1 MPTQVEKAAQLLK
14 LHHGSGLLLP
24 NAWDVASARIF
35 EEAGFPA
42 IATTSAGVAFALGY
56 PDGELLTREEMLE
69 VVGRIAKAVQV
80 PVTADVEAGYG
91 PNPADVAATMKKVI
105 EVGGV
110 GVNLEDNTGRGNPLY
125 TAAEQAERI
134 RAAREAALQTGVPL
148 VINARIDTYLYQI
161 GAAENRMAD
170 TLNRAQAYLAAGAS
184 TIFVPGVIDTPTIQQ
199 LVKGI
204 AAPLNILAGP
214 GAPSAP
220 ELFALGV
227 KRISVGGS
235 IMRATM
241 GLTRAIAEELR
252 DQGTYEALGRYPMS
266 HADANKLFQ

>member
-14 LHHGSGLLLP
+14 LHHGTGLLLP

-56 PDGELLTREEMLE
+56 PDGELISRADMLE

-91 PNPADVAATMKKVI
+91 STPADVAATMKMVI
-105 EVGGV
+105 EAGGV
-110 GVNLEDNTGRGNPLY
+110 GVNLEDNTGYPKPLY
-125 TAAEQAERI
+125 PVEIQAERI
-134 RAAREAALQTGVPL
+134 RAARAAADETGVHL
-148 VINARIDTYLYQI
+148 VINARTDTYLYQI
-161 GAAENRMAD
+161 GAVENRMAD
-170 TLNRAQAYLAAGAS
+170 TLNRAQAYMAAGADS
-184 TIFVPGVIDTPTIQQ
+184 IFVPGVTDAPTIQL

-220 ELFALGV
+220 DIFALGV

-241 GLTRAIAEELR
+241 GLTKAIAAELHGA
-252 DQGTYEALGRYPMS
+252 GTYDALGRYPYS
-266 HADANKLFQ
+266 HADASKLFG

>member
-14 LHHGSGLLLP
+14 LHHGNGLLLP
-24 NAWDVASARIF
+24 NAWDVASARLF

-42 IATTSAGVAFALGY
+42 IATTSAGIAFALGY
-56 PDGELLTREEMLE
+56 ADGELISRDEMLE
-69 VVGRIAKAVQV
+69 IVGRIAKAVQV

-91 PNPADVAATMKKVI
+91 PNVADVAATMKKVI

-110 GVNLEDNTGRGNPLY
+110 GVNLEDNQGRGNPLY
-125 TAAEQAERI
+125 SAAEQAERI
-134 RAAREAALQTGVPL
+134 RAARAAADQTGVNL

-170 TLNRAQAYLAAGAS
+170 TLNRAQVYLEAGAS
-184 TIFVPGVIDTPTIQQ
+184 TIFVPGVTDAPTVQA

-220 ELFALGV
+220 EIFKLGV
-227 KRISVGGS
+227 KRISLGGS
-235 IMRATM
+235 MMRATM
-241 GLTRAIAEELR
+241 GLTKAIAEELR
-252 DQGTYEALGRYPMS
+252 DQGTYDALGRYPIS
-266 HADANKLFQ
+266 HADASKLFS

>member
-1 MPTQVEKAAQLLK
+1 MPTQSEKAAQLLK
-14 LHHGSGLLLP
+14 LHHGTGLLLP
-24 NAWDVASARIF
+24 NAWDVASARLF

-42 IATTSAGVAFALGY
+42 IATTSAGIAFAQGY
-56 PDGELLTREEMLE
+56 ADGELISRDDMLE
-69 VVGRIAKAVQV
+69 VVGRIAAAVQV

-91 PNPADVAATMKKVI
+91 PNPADVAETMRAVI
-105 EVGGV
+105 QAGGV
-110 GVNLEDNTGRGNPLY
+110 GVNLEDNTGWGQPLFSVDV
-125 TAAEQAERI
+125 QAERI
-134 RAAREAALQTGVPL
+134 RAAREAATQAGVHL

-161 GAAENRMAD
+161 GAAEGRMDD
-170 TLNRAQAYLAAGAS
+170 TLNRAKAYMDAGAS
-184 TIFVPGVIDTPTIQQ
+184 TIFVPGIIDAPTIQT

-252 DQGTYEALGRYPMS
+252 DQGTYELLGRYPIS
-266 HADANKLFQ
+266 HADASKLFG